1 MPSFLLGDGIELSTN
16 DPVNLSFSDK
26 ELLDLQFTL
35 QRLAAL
41 CAATGFPDDFYND
54 EDEDPEES
62 SCCDTSGGGAEE
74 ESDEGRGRYFRS
86 LYHRIDPL
94 SFLKLSWKL
103 LNVGPVED
111 CPVAIVLAFRA

>member
-62 SCCDTSGGGAEE
+62 SCCDTSGGG
-74 ESDEGRGRYFRS
+74 G
-86 LYHRIDPL
+86 
-94 SFLKLSWKL
+94 LKRKVTKA
-103 LNVGPVED
+103 VGGIFD
-111 CPVAIVLAFRA
+111 HCITGLIHYLF